1 MSNPTGE
8 KLEKMYNAE
17 KAFNLQE
24 KIAKLIDDTIS
35 VDVYYSFDEETGY
48 YLDRESIT
56 DEFMS
61 RLGEIEDNISNL
73 NHERDDHLRTKYMD
87 G

>member
-1 MSNPTGE
+1 MKKE
-8 KLEKMYNAE
+8 K
-17 KAFNLQE
+17 Q
-24 KIAKLIDDTIS
+24 IDDTIS

-61 RLGEIEDNISNL
+61 RLGEIEDNISEIN
-73 NHERDDHLRTKYMD
+73 HLRDEHLRLKHME

>member
-1 MSNPTGE
+1 ME
-8 KLEKMYNAE
+8 KEK
-17 KAFNLQE
+17 Q
-24 KIAKLIDDTIS
+24 IDETIS
-35 VDVYYSFDEETGY
+35 VDVYYSFDEEEGY

-61 RLGEIEDNISNL
+61 RLGEIEEDIDNL
-73 NHERDDHLRTKYMD
+73 NHERNDHLRTKYME

>member
-1 MSNPTGE
+1 ME
-8 KLEKMYNAE
+8 KEK
-17 KAFNLQE
+17 Q
-24 KIAKLIDDTIS
+24 IDETIS
-35 VDVYYSFDEETGY
+35 VDVYYSFDEEEGY

-61 RLGEIEDNISNL
+61 RLGEIEEDIDNL
-73 NHERDDHLRTKYMD
+73 NHERNDHLRTKYMV

>member
-1 MSNPTGE
+1 ME
-8 KLEKMYNAE
+8 KEK
-17 KAFNLQE
+17 Q
-24 KIAKLIDDTIS
+24 IDDTIN

-48 YLDRESIT
+48 YLDREGIT

-61 RLGEIEDNISNL
+61 RLGEIEDDISNL
-73 NHERDDHLRTKYMD
+73 NHERDDHLRTKHME

>member
-1 MSNPTGE
+1 ME
-8 KLEKMYNAE
+8 KEK
-17 KAFNLQE
+17 Q
-24 KIAKLIDDTIS
+24 IDDTIN

-48 YLDRESIT
+48 YLDREGIT

-61 RLGEIEDNISNL
+61 RLGEIEENIDNL
-73 NHERDDHLRTKYMD
+73 NHERNDHLRTKYME

>member
-1 MSNPTGE
+1 ME
-8 KLEKMYNAE
+8 KEK
-17 KAFNLQE
+17 
-24 KIAKLIDDTIS
+24 KIDETIS
-35 VDVYYSFDEETGY
+35 VDVYYSFDEEEGY

-61 RLGEIEDNISNL
+61 RLGEIEEDIDNL
-73 NHERDDHLRTKYMD
+73 NHERNDHLRTKYME

>member
-1 MSNPTGE
+1 MKKE
-8 KLEKMYNAE
+8 R
-17 KAFNLQE
+17 Q
-24 KIAKLIDDTIS
+24 IDDTIS

-48 YLDRESIT
+48 YLDREGIT

-61 RLGEIEDNISNL
+61 RLGEIEENIDNL
-73 NHERDDHLRTKYMD
+73 NHERNDHLRTKYME

>member
-1 MSNPTGE
+1 ME
-8 KLEKMYNAE
+8 KEK
-17 KAFNLQE
+17 Q
-24 KIAKLIDDTIS
+24 IDETIS
-35 VDVYYSFDEETGY
+35 VDVFYSFDEEEGY

-61 RLGEIEDNISNL
+61 RLGEIEEDIDNL
-73 NHERDDHLRTKYMD
+73 NHERNDHLRTKYME